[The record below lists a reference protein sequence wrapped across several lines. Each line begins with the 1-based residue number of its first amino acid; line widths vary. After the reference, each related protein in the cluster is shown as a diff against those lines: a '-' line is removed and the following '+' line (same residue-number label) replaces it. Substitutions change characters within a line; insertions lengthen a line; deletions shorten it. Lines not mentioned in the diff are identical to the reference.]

1 MLRISNDAID
11 AIRNFFIGYYWE
23 IEFCKVV
30 VVETLASANAY
41 WVGFGCSR
49 VAVRRA
55 ASSCYLARRR
65 VAHRATTTGYVLT
78 ARGRRVLEDVRAKER
93 RLNPARAQRRNF
105 GKLNGGCRCADQWRM
120 SDVIVIPRCDH
131 RHRAGVLGAIC
142 IFVHALVQRRRSTQ
156 RKRAE
161 KCRGNECRDKGASV
175 II

>member
-65 VAHRATTTGYVLT
+65 VAHRATTTDYVLT
-78 ARGRRVLEDVRAKER
+78 ARGRRMLENVRAKER

-105 GKLNGGCRCADQWRM
+105 GKLNGGGRWPAQRGKKERG
-120 SDVIVIPRCDH
+120 VNPPCDH
-131 RHRAGVLGAIC
+131 RQPPGGGGRRCTFWAPLEP
-142 IFVHALVQRRRSTQ
+142 QRRSTTP
-156 RKRAE
+156 KVAT
-161 KCRGNECRDKGASV
+161 
-175 II
+175 

>member
-55 ASSCYLARRR
+55 ASSCYLARHR
-65 VAHRATTTGYVLT
+65 VAHRATTTDYVLT
-78 ARGRRVLEDVRAKER
+78 ARGRRMLENVRAKER

-105 GKLNGGCRCADQWRM
+105 GKLNGGSPWADPPRTR
-120 SDVIVIPRCDH
+120 DLIVIFPDQH
-131 RHRAGVLGAIC
+131 PPRAGVPRAHFIL
-142 IFVHALVQRRRSTQ
+142 VHAPLPPRRRH
-156 RKRAE
+156 RPLHA
-161 KCRGNECRDKGASV
+161 
-175 II
+175 